1 MIPAELLE
9 ALRANLIERRISCGF
24 KLLDESEPL
33 WNEPDPAER
42 GSAVLSGWLAQWVD
56 VGYRNTGIVRHVL
69 SFFPSSSR
77 SRLPLADYAH
87 LRIADAYLAMSVE
100 NWDEA
105 TRHLAFVI
113 SIGPELDDPILPGV
127 AYYWAARTL
136 RQKGEY
142 AEALEYEQKG
152 ESAAQSLGYPRM
164 TAVMQVL
171 RSWLLFQKGRNRES
185 WAVLE
190 QAEEVLR
197 GTDDHGVLG
206 NIHSA
211 YGRML
216 RRQGRYESAI
226 RCFEKSIEEYRAVHP
241 RHRNVARSLANM
253 AYVKRVLALQW
264 RRKIDADA
272 AGRRKTEVGDREKF
286 AQYRGEALEHLRE
299 AGEIYTELDQ
309 HHGAGTVR
317 VNSGLLHM
325 DGGDLELA
333 SEEAAGAY
341 ELGRTKDDHI
351 LMARARI
358 LQCMIENAK
367 LEEEVGAASPQ
378 TALDYAREAIELGQQ
393 TDNSRLLARAY
404 LWQGSTLAGSFYG
417 NPDAARESLDAAT
430 NLVRADQNDPLW
442 QDLQELRGKIAH
454 GGAVDARL
462 RAWSEGDVGNKSLQ
476 QITEEFAEVVIP
488 KVWEKEDRKIAR
500 VAKRLKVSPKKVR
513 RILATLEKRGAL
525 NGSAGNSTR
534 KESPSRA

>member
-1 MIPAELLE
+1 MIPRELLE
-9 ALRANLIERRISCGF
+9 SLRTDLVERRISCGF
-24 KLLDESEPL
+24 NRLDASEPT
-33 WNEPDPAER
+33 WHTPDPAQP
-42 GSAVLSGWLAQWVD
+42 GSAALAGWLAQWVD
-56 VGYRNTGIVRHVL
+56 IGYRDFSAVRVAL
-69 SFFPSSSR
+69 SSFPPAAR
-77 SRLPLADYAH
+77 SHLPLTEYAH
-87 LRIADAYLAMSVE
+87 LRIADASVAMASE

-105 TRHLAFVI
+105 IRHLQFVI
-113 SIGPELDDPILPGV
+113 SIEAELDDRILPAV
-127 AYYWAARTL
+127 AHYWTARTL

-142 AEALEYEQKG
+142 QQALEHEAKG
-152 ESAAQSLGYPRM
+152 EATAAELGYARM

-171 RSWLLFQKGRNRES
+171 RSWLLFQRGRNRES
-185 WAVLE
+185 WALLE

-216 RRQGRYESAI
+216 RRQGRHEAAI
-226 RCFEKSIEEYRAVHP
+226 RCFEKSIEEYRAMNP

-272 AGRRKTEVGDREKF
+272 AERRKTDAAEREKF
-286 AQYRGEALEHLRE
+286 AQYRSEALEHLHE
-299 AGEIYTELDQ
+299 AGEIYTELHQ

-317 VNSGLLHM
+317 VNSGLLHL

-333 SEEAAGAY
+333 ADEAASAY
-341 ELGRTKDDHI
+341 EIGHAKEDHI

-367 LEEEVGAASPQ
+367 LEEQVEMASPQ
-378 TALDYAREAIELGQQ
+378 SALDFAREAVELGKQ
-393 TDNSRLLARAY
+393 TDNARLLARAY
-404 LWQGSTLAGSFYG
+404 LWQASTLAGEFYG
-417 NPDAARESLDAAT
+417 NPDAARESLDAAIV
-430 NLVRADQNDPLW
+430 LIRPDQNDPLW
-442 QDLQELRGKIAH
+442 QDLQELRGRIV
-454 GGAVDARL
+454 GGGTVDARL
-462 RAWSEGDVGNKSLQ
+462 RAWSAGDVGNKSLQ
-476 QITEEFAEVVIP
+476 QITEEFAEVIIP
-488 KVWEKEDRKIAR
+488 KVWEKEDRKVAR

-525 NGSAGNSTR
+525 NGSGGGATR